1 MSRICFKRICGKGV
15 SGSGKE
21 TQMKQGWPTGWELS
35 KLGEGT
41 WGSLYYYSTSEY
53 ILNFHNKKF
62 FKVFYNQQ

>member
-1 MSRICFKRICGKGV
+1 MAGENTLLIYKRNDTMSRICFKRICGKGV

-41 WGSLYYYSTSEY
+41 WGSLYYYSLY
-53 ILNFHNKKF
+53 F
-62 FKVFYNQQ
+62 